1 MEFVSQ
7 VSLNDDLRE
16 SYRRFV
22 DQHPDLWVIF
32 FLTADFPMGYAN
44 RAALSF
50 LGRPAIDGDPVSWAE
65 ALGPADPNEI
75 ALFQELRE
83 GRVHFGSW
91 RPSCATTDRIWLES
105 WLTPLPDVDG
115 MPFCVVAR
123 QRIRI
128 AEKTVVAPKRVSD
141 DALDQVAGQF
151 STLFNR
157 LCALKYA
164 THQIETGIADAQG
177 VALVRLAVAGV
188 EAELAELAERPL
200 VPSGVDQV
208 GEPTELS
215 SPVSLSAGR

>member
-32 FLTADFPMGYAN
+32 FLTAGFPLGYAN

-50 LGRPAIDGDPVSWAE
+50 LGRRSIDAEPVSWIN
-65 ALGPADPNEI
+65 ALGPIDPEET
-75 ALFQELRE
+75 ALIQDLRE

-128 AEKTVVAPKRVSD
+128 AEKAVTAPRKVTD
-141 DALDQVAGQF
+141 EALDQVAGQF

-164 THQIETGIADAQG
+164 THQIETGMADVQG
-177 VALVRLAVAGV
+177 GELVRLAIVGV
-188 EAELAELAERPL
+188 EAELATLAELPVKTPQDADL
-200 VPSGVDQV
+200 AAQP
-208 GEPTELS
+208 ELS
-215 SPVSLSAGR
+215 SPVSLSAGL